1 MTGHPPPP
9 SPSAAAGGAAPEEP
23 ARFAPAEP
31 ARLAPAELARL
42 RHRQPGT
49 RLLDVR
55 TPGEFDAGHIPG
67 AYNVPLDV
75 LPEHAADVRA
85 LDAPVVVVCQS
96 GSRARRAGAL
106 LTEARAAHLHV
117 LDGGMQAWVASGLPV
132 RRGRPRLSLER
143 QVRIASGAVAALGAI
158 LALAVDPLFALV
170 PALVGSGLVFA
181 GVTDTCGMGLFL
193 ARLPYNRSSRSCDIA
208 TVIDALSAGCEPP
221 HARAPRGAAG
231 AGE

>member
-1 MTGHPPPP
+1 MTESSPHPLPP
-9 SPSAAAGGAAPEEP
+9 ADAGGAATEEP
-23 ARFAPAEP
+23 ARFAPEEP
-31 ARLAPAELARL
+31 ALLAPAELAQL
-42 RHRQPGT
+42 RQRQPRT

-85 LDAPVVVVCQS
+85 LDAPVVLVCQS

-106 LTEARAAHLHV
+106 LGEARAVHLHV

-181 GVTDTCGMGLFL
+181 GVTDTCGMGLLL
-193 ARLPYNRSSRSCDIA
+193 ARLPYNRRSRSCDIA
-208 TVIDALSAGCEPP
+208 TVMGALSAGIEPP
-221 HARAPRGAAG
+221 YARALRGSVG